1 STSPQFSFELTVN
14 SINDAPT
21 IAPVSN
27 VSMDED
33 ADQLGISLSGIT
45 AGGGENQALTVSA
58 SSDSPWLFETFTIVY
73 TSPSTTGT
81 LNVKPTLNAF
91 GTAMVT
97 VTVTDNGLTGSP
109 HVNTVTTSFNITV
122 NPVNDPPLITGQ
134 DAVSVDEDNTFTI
147 LADHLTI
154 IDHDDD
160 ENFTVTVNGNG
171 PNYTASGNTIT
182 PNPDYFGSLTI
193 PITVSDGSPGGDT
206 SYDFILPVNPINDA
220 PTIAGPATINID
232 ENAPE
237 TGF

>member
-1 STSPQFSFELTVN
+1 
-14 SINDAPT
+14 
-21 IAPVSN
+21 
-27 VSMDED
+27 
-33 ADQLGISLSGIT
+33 
-45 AGGGENQALTVSA
+45 
-58 SSDSPWLFETFTIVY
+58 
-73 TSPSTTGT
+73 
-81 LNVKPTLNAF
+81 
-91 GTAMVT
+91 
-97 VTVTDNGLTGSP
+97 
-109 HVNTVTTSFNITV
+109 
-122 NPVNDPPLITGQ
+122 
-134 DAVSVDEDNTFTI
+134 
-147 LADHLTI
+147 LTI

-237 TGF
+237 TGFPLTGISAGPFENQGLTLLASADNAALFEVLAVEYNGPSTTGTLNVKPAPNMSGTTNARVTVTDDGPS